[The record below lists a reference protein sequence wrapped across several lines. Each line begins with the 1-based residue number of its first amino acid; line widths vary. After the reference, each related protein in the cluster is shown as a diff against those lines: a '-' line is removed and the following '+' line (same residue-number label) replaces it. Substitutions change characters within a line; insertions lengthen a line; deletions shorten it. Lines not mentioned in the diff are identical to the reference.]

1 MVLPI
6 AAVQLSKGSIL
17 LDPLLPTLRSPLG
30 GLGAILPGTVLFCG
44 LGALPVI
51 WPASVRCF
59 RPN

>member
-1 MVLPI
+1 MGAAEVL
-6 AAVQLSKGSIL
+6 AGMRKE
-17 LDPLLPTLRSPLG
+17 
-30 GLGAILPGTVLFCG
+30 LPGTVLFCG